1 MDKIVVGLSPSV
13 TFAVHIL
20 WTIISLAKCSWKEAA
35 VSLLPG
41 STMDPSQLS
50 ACLPLASVVLIDP
63 AVGSLMLLYL
73 STGTYYLVA
82 RINLTRLKKSMNDQ
96 KRSSKTVDVGYNE
109 WTNGFLLCS
118 KQTLEHRKWVVSCSM
133 KLALIWGW
141 FEHMTREIARQW
153 M

>member
-1 MDKIVVGLSPSV
+1 
-13 TFAVHIL
+13 
-20 WTIISLAKCSWKEAA
+20 
-35 VSLLPG
+35 
-41 STMDPSQLS
+41 MDPSQLS

-109 WTNGFLLCS
+109 
-118 KQTLEHRKWVVSCSM
+118 
-133 KLALIWGW
+133 
-141 FEHMTREIARQW
+141 
-153 M
+153 